1 MTQSGRAVAAAILV
15 FTTLTGAGVAF
26 AQPTPQTATPVK
38 ELATLLAAKPGG
50 AGPRFIAAEDPT
62 DSSRFV
68 AAMLLPDL
76 QLLLVSAKYS
86 APVLL
91 RERVLTR
98 KYQDAYQD
106 LQAASSPEGK
116 VVIEDLLANG
126 LASKPA
132 KGQAPDAATI
142 DGKTVS
148 FDGQW
153 RKAKLKEEEYG
164 AAFSTAEQQYVR
176 LLGLLIAQAKAS

>member
-1 MTQSGRAVAAAILV
+1 MITADLGLPAGSAPRIL
-15 FTTLTGAGVAF
+15 LLGAHCDDIEIGCGGMLQV
-26 AQPTPQTATPVK
+26 
-38 ELATLLAAKPGG
+38 LAALY
-50 AGPRFIAAEDPT
+50 PRGEFRWSVFSSTEERAEET
-62 DSSRFV
+62 RRA

-164 AAFSTAEQQYVR
+164 AVFSAAEQQYVR